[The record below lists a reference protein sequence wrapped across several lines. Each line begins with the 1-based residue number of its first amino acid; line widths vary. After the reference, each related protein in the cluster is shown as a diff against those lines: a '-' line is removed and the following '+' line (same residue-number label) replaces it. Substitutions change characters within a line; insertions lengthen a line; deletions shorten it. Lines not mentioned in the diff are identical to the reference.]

1 MSSMDMYEI
10 IKTKRDGGNL
20 SGEQID
26 FFVKGSSQGTIPDY
40 QITALLMAIFL
51 KGMNK
56 EETFSLT
63 QAMKDSGE
71 TLDLSMIDGIKCDK
85 HSTGGVGDKT
95 SLITG
100 PLAAAAGVPVA
111 KMSGRGLGFTGGTID
126 KLESIPGFQ
135 TTRSIDDFIRQVND
149 HGLCI
154 IGQSA
159 QVAVAD
165 KKFYALR
172 DVTAT
177 VDNISLIASSI
188 MSKKLA
194 LGSDAILL
202 DVKCGQAAFM
212 KGEEQAVS
220 LAELMVEIGRS
231 FGKKTAAIVSSMDQP
246 LGNAVGNSLEVTEAI
261 NVLKG
266 EGPEDITEISVTL
279 AGMMIYLS
287 GLSGSIGEACVCAER
302 CLEDGR
308 GLVKLREMI
317 KAQGGDESVTDDPSL
332 LKTAG
337 KTKDVISQEEGFI
350 EKIDGSLIGTASMHS
365 GAGRSVA
372 GEDIDPGAGIILFR
386 KAGDRVEKGEALCR
400 IYSSSDERLEQA
412 CGEAEHAFSIG
423 KNKKDV
429 APLIL
434 KKII

>member
-1 MSSMDMYEI
+1 MDMMDMYEI
-10 IKTKRDGGNL
+10 IKTKRDGGIL

-26 FFVKGSSQGTIPDY
+26 YFVKGSSQGIIPDY
-40 QITALLMAIFL
+40 QITALLMAVFL

-56 EETFSLT
+56 EETFRLT

-71 TLDLSMIDGIKCDK
+71 TLDLSMIDGVKCDK

-100 PLAAAAGVPVA
+100 PLAAAAGVSVA

-135 TTRSIDDFIRQVND
+135 TTLSIDDFIGQVND
-149 HGLCI
+149 RGICI

-212 KGEEQAVS
+212 KDEEQAS
-220 LAELMVEIGRS
+220 ALAGLMVEIGRS
-231 FGKKTAAIVSSMDQP
+231 FGKKTAALVSSMDQP

-261 NVLKG
+261 EVLKG
-266 EGPEDITEISVTL
+266 EGAEDITEISVTL

-287 GLSGSIGEACVCAER
+287 GLADSACEAKKTAER
-302 CLEDGR
+302 CLEDGS
-308 GLVKLREMI
+308 GLAKLKEMI
-317 KAQGGDESVTDDPSL
+317 KAQGGDENVADDPSL
-332 LKTAG
+332 LKKAE
-337 KTKDVISQEEGFI
+337 KTRDVISSKEGYI
-350 EKIDGSLIGTASMHS
+350 EKIDGSVIGTASMHS

-372 GEDIDPGAGIILFR
+372 GEEIDPGAGIILF
-386 KAGDRVEKGEALCR
+386 KKTGDRIEKGEALCR
-400 IYSSSDERLEQA
+400 IYSSSDERMEHAAL
-412 CGEAEHAFSIG
+412 EAEKAYSIG
-423 KNKKDV
+423 KNRTEK

-434 KKII
+434 KTII